1 MRTEKK
7 SSRGH
12 KTKTEEG
19 KETLFF
25 SFFRSFEKKKIQ
37 REIGG
42 IKAADKDL
50 REKEEKTVK
59 VETNVREGG

>member
-19 KETLFF
+19 KKLYF
-25 SFFRSFEKKKIQ
+25 SASSEVLKKKIQ

-59 VETNVREGG
+59 VETNVQEGG